1 LFAGGEYKFCAA
13 IRALQDSIVIFHV
26 PLRSLA
32 WHHKA
37 RSLPACGKQVP
48 ARVRKI
54 SAEANPRAASALSL
68 RNQIGTLDRASYR
81 ARLILFAALLL
92 TQPLSRQ
99 RLFHTSLFSWL
110 HVKAVPF
117 DFLNDVFLLHFAL
130 ETTQRILQRF
140 TLLYRDFCQKVFTP
154 IPWNGYQIKTGSL

>member
-1 LFAGGEYKFCAA
+1 MPLMRDTIAVLLAGGQGE
-13 IRALQDSIVIFHV
+13 
-26 PLRSLA
+26 
-32 WHHKA
+32 
-37 RSLPACGKQVP
+37 
-48 ARVRKI
+48 
-54 SAEANPRAASALSL
+54 
-68 RNQIGTLDRASYR
+68 
-81 ARLILFAALLL
+81 
-92 TQPLSRQ
+92 

-140 TLLYRDFCQKVFTP
+140 TFLYCDFRQKVFTP